1 MARAADPKS
10 SMNWKITLSGALALA
25 AFLPLAFAQSAKTPD
40 LTGVWGPFKGG
51 KGPNAKFAPP
61 PAGQLLLKPE
71 YAKPYEARRAKEA
84 ESNQRGEQLATAGS
98 QCIPY
103 GVPTMMS
110 VAIYPVEIIQTP
122 KQVTIISEAFS
133 EVRRV
138 YLDRPQ
144 AKLEDVAPGYYGRSV
159 GHWEGDTLM
168 VDTIGIKPTV
178 NGYRGMPHSEQM
190 HITERFRLVAPD
202 ILHDQITIDDPVVLE
217 KPMVYTLAYTRI
229 PDYEMVEFVCD
240 NNREYIDENGIV
252 RLKVKEH

>member
-1 MARAADPKS
+1 
-10 SMNWKITLSGALALA
+10 MNCKTILPGAFALA
-25 AFLPLAFAQSAKTPD
+25 AFLPFAFAQSAKTPD

-71 YAKPYEARRAKEA
+71 YAKPYEARRAREA

-110 VAIYPVEIIQTP
+110 VAIYPVEIIQTS

-159 GHWEGDTLM
+159 GRWEGDTLV
-168 VDTIGIKPTV
+168 VDTIGIKPAV
-178 NGYRGMPHSEQM
+178 NGYRGMPHSDQM
-190 HITERFRLVAPD
+190 RVTEHFHLVAPD

-217 KPMVYTLAYTRI
+217 KPMVYTLAYTRM
-229 PDYEMVEFVCD
+229 PGYEMVEFVCD
-240 NNREYIDENGIV
+240 NNREYIDEKGIV
-252 RLKVKEH
+252 RLKVKER